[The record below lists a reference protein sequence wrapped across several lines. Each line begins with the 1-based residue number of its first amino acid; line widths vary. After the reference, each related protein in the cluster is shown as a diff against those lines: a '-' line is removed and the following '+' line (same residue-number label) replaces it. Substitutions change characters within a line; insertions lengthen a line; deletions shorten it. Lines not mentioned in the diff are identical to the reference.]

1 MSEPANDRCTCMEV
15 LGEDPNCNLHGTQTD
30 WALANTLPSEW
41 RDRVADLDQEVA
53 LLTSERDVFRTS
65 LIATASAVA
74 EHVETIL
81 ALRKEVESV
90 RDLLTKASGMQIG
103 PSNEGHR
110 IAIYFEDYNEAGKLF
125 AILSDRAALA
135 TEAE

>member
-1 MSEPANDRCTCMEV
+1 MSD
-15 LGEDPNCNLHGTQTD
+15 LGRDE
-30 WALANTLPSEW
+30 ALARLRGALSEC
-41 RDRVADLDQEVA
+41 D
-53 LLTSERDVFRTS
+53 S
-65 LIATASAVA
+65 LR
-74 EHVETIL
+74 ETIL

-90 RDLLTKASGMQIG
+90 RDLLTKASGMRIG
-103 PSNEGHR
+103 PAQGGHR